1 MQQSIRKTPPH
12 LDILVSFLIQ
22 LYKTEFNLPTLA
34 VLSSSLQARVMFSC
48 PPQSLSV
55 YVTAPLLWTISPVR
69 YNVTFFGILIIL
81 IVFLN
86 TLTDMKRARHIDEDQ
101 DEFEDAASELPIDLL
116 RQPPREIQDSKA
128 LVLSTIEK
136 QQYEQPPSSDIG
148 ARTSRADSRRSVVPT
163 SRPDANVLT
172 STPTSSTAGASSGS
186 GLGPRVPSP
195 HLSTRVG
202 RSQGVSVFC
211 TEFYSASPGASVKRE
226 PVAAGPGTLAL

>member
-1 MQQSIRKTPPH
+1 
-12 LDILVSFLIQ
+12 
-22 LYKTEFNLPTLA
+22 
-34 VLSSSLQARVMFSC
+34 
-48 PPQSLSV
+48 
-55 YVTAPLLWTISPVR
+55 
-69 YNVTFFGILIIL
+69 
-81 IVFLN
+81 
-86 TLTDMKRARHIDEDQ
+86 MKRARHIDEDQ

-172 STPTSSTAGASSGS
+172 STPTSSAAGASSGS

-226 PVAAGPGTLAL
+226 PVAAGPGALAL